1 MTIQVSTVPDMGQTA
16 VTTAVTTTDRAA
28 YLTNLLALRSP
39 LTSEMQWL
47 QAIRDRAA
55 IPLQGLAIP
64 STRNEE
70 WRFTDL
76 SGLLE
81 VPLQAPLL
89 PTRAIA
95 ASDLAAFTLPEAAT
109 SQLVF
114 VDGVYAPALS
124 NTSGLP
130 TEVFVGA
137 LTDDNLPAAIRSQVE
152 RSLAQLAGMEEP
164 FTTLNTASLH
174 TGAVVY
180 VPKNQ
185 VLDVPIHLLFV
196 ATATTPALI
205 QPRIWAIAEQN
216 SSVTLIEDYVALSSG
231 VYFTNSVMEGWV
243 ADNAQLHHTRIQRES
258 TAAYHIGKT
267 AITQGND
274 SRYTCT
280 AFSLGAALSR
290 HNLDID
296 KQGMQTETVLNG
308 LTMITG
314 QQVADTHSAIVYAQ
328 PHSTSQQLHKCIV
341 DDHAHAVFNGKVFV
355 PKAAQM
361 TDASQLSQNLLLSPK
376 GRVDT
381 KPQLEITADN
391 VKCTHGATVSQLD
404 SDGVFYLQSRG
415 IDEVAARKLLVY
427 AFAYEVIGQLPVVS
441 LRDRLAN
448 LVRFQAQS

>member
-39 LTSEMQWL
+39 LTSDMQWL

-231 VYFTNSVMEGWV
+231 GYFTNSVMEGW
-243 ADNAQLHHTRIQRES
+243 
-258 TAAYHIGKT
+258 K
-267 AITQGND
+267 
-274 SRYTCT
+274 
-280 AFSLGAALSR
+280 
-290 HNLDID
+290 
-296 KQGMQTETVLNG
+296 
-308 LTMITG
+308 
-314 QQVADTHSAIVYAQ
+314 
-328 PHSTSQQLHKCIV
+328 
-341 DDHAHAVFNGKVFV
+341 
-355 PKAAQM
+355 
-361 TDASQLSQNLLLSPK
+361 
-376 GRVDT
+376 
-381 KPQLEITADN
+381 
-391 VKCTHGATVSQLD
+391 
-404 SDGVFYLQSRG
+404 
-415 IDEVAARKLLVY
+415 
-427 AFAYEVIGQLPVVS
+427 
-441 LRDRLAN
+441 
-448 LVRFQAQS
+448 